1 MAWEEVKRK
10 VKRQFSDLLEIPG
23 DVLLDLPLINMVGNM
38 QLQVENHRGIH
49 EYTTNFVRI
58 STGKGFI
65 EITGENLVLRNIMS
79 DEIILEG
86 KIKSLSLV
94 ELE

>member
-1 MAWEEVKRK
+1 MSWEDVKRK

-23 DVLLDLPLINMVGNM
+23 DVLLDLPRIIMLGNM
-38 QLQVENHRGIH
+38 QLQVENHRGIQ
-49 EYTTNFVRI
+49 EYTAHLVRI

-65 EITGENLVLRNIMS
+65 EITGENLVLRNIMP
-79 DEIILEG
+79 DEIMLEG

-94 ELE
+94 DLD